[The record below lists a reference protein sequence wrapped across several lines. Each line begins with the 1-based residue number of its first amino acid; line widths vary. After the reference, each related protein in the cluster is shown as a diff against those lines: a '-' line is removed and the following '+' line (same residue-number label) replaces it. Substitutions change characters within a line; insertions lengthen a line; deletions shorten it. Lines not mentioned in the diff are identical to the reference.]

1 MRRAA
6 LVFAAAV
13 LQQAPAAV
21 QAMATTAGTVPKR
34 VAVIGGG
41 AAGLITSKVL
51 RDAGLSVKL
60 FERRSGVGGVWRY
73 GDANAPTP
81 MYHSLVTNLPKQIM
95 SVVEL
100 PFPAEVNSYLTH
112 SEVQQYLEAFATRNN
127 LWPLIQLN
135 ARVDSVAPKPQS
147 GWTLQHSSSSSSSSS
162 TTEEFDFIAVCNGHY
177 DAPSSAPLP
186 GLAQYTGA
194 VVYAKDYDQ
203 PQAFAD
209 RRVLCVGARASGT
222 DIAREVSGCA
232 STVHVCD
239 RSVQQSSLGGER
251 GNIWR
256 RPSIVNFSGGK
267 VLFGVHVTF
276 FLLRYLLL
284 CCWQRQYVRHMYCKE
299 VALVMLVQCITL
311 SHDYTGCASG
321 H

>member
-1 MRRAA
+1 MRRGA
-6 LVFAAAV
+6 LVFAAVV
-13 LQQAPAAV
+13 LQQGPAV
-21 QAMATTAGTVPKR
+21 QAMASAAAGMPKR

-60 FERRSGVGGVWRY
+60 FERRSDIGGVWRY
-73 GDANAPTP
+73 GDASAPTP
-81 MYHSLVTNLPKQIM
+81 MYRSLVTNLPKQIM

-100 PFPAEVNSYLTH
+100 PFPAAVNSYLTH
-112 SEVQQYLEAFATRNN
+112 TEVQQYLEAFATRNN

-135 ARVDSVAPKPQS
+135 ARVDSALPKPQS
-147 GWTLQHSSSSSSSSS
+147 GWTLQHSSSSSSSNST

-186 GLAQYTGA
+186 GLAQFIGA

-203 PQAFAD
+203 PQPFAAQA
-209 RRVLCVGARASGT
+209 VLCVGARASGT
-222 DIAREVSGCA
+222 DIAREVSSCA

-239 RSVQQSSLGGER
+239 RSVQHSSLGGER

-256 RPSIVNFSGGK
+256 RPSIVSFSGGK
-267 VLFGVHVTF
+267 VLSLFQQLIHYDACTTIM
-276 FLLRYLLL
+276 
-284 CCWQRQYVRHMYCKE
+284 HMFTIYS
-299 VALVMLVQCITL
+299 L
-311 SHDYTGCASG
+311 
-321 H
+321 

>member
-6 LVFAAAV
+6 LVFAAAAV
-13 LQQAPAAV
+13 LQQGPAV
-21 QAMATTAGTVPKR
+21 QAMAAAAAGAVPKR

-73 GDANAPTP
+73 GDASAPTP
-81 MYHSLVTNLPKQIM
+81 MYRSLVTNLPKQIM

-135 ARVDSVAPKPQS
+135 ARVDSVTPKPQS
-147 GWTLQHSSSSSSSSS
+147 GWTVQHSSSSS
-162 TTEEFDFIAVCNGHY
+162 TATEEFDFIAVCNGHY

-186 GLAQYTGA
+186 GLAQFTGT

-203 PQAFAD
+203 PQPFAD
-209 RRVLCVGARASGT
+209 QTVLCVGARASGT
-222 DIAREVSGCA
+222 DIAREVSSCA
-232 STVHVCD
+232 HTVHVCD
-239 RSVQQSSLGGER
+239 RSVQQSSLGGQR

-256 RPSIVNFSGGK
+256 RPSIVSFSGGK
-267 VLFGVHVTF
+267 VH
-276 FLLRYLLL
+276 
-284 CCWQRQYVRHMYCKE
+284 
-299 VALVMLVQCITL
+299 
-311 SHDYTGCASG
+311 S
-321 H
+321 